1 MKKINK
7 KQILTWSSLEDMLK
21 EMNLSIEDFTLDELL
36 VIAQLIDDDS
46 SLENI
51 D

>member
-1 MKKINK
+1 
-7 KQILTWSSLEDMLK
+7 
-21 EMNLSIEDFTLDELL
+21 MNLSIEDLTLDELL

>member
-1 MKKINK
+1 
-7 KQILTWSSLEDMLK
+7 MLK

-51 D
+51 DWFFKNFLL

>member
-1 MKKINK
+1 
-7 KQILTWSSLEDMLK
+7 MLK
-21 EMNLSIEDFTLDELL
+21 EMNLSIEDLTLDELL

>member
-7 KQILTWSSLEDMLK
+7 KQILTWSNLEDMLK
-21 EMNLSIEDFTLDELL
+21 EMNLSIEDLTLDELI
-36 VIAQLIDDDS
+36 VIAQLVDDDS

>member
-7 KQILTWSSLEDMLK
+7 KQILTWSNLEDMLK
-21 EMNLSIEDFTLDELL
+21 EMNLSIEDLTLDELL